1 MSAVNGFDVRQAIAT
16 ISAGEY
22 DDARSY
28 IDVLE
33 LVVDYVGELSRTLLS
48 LSFDWVEL
56 EPAAMA
62 RVLELAGRDEMLFD
76 VRLEA
81 QT

>member
-1 MSAVNGFDVRQAIAT
+1 MSALMVAGMAPNGAYAQ
-16 ISAGEY
+16 
-22 DDARSY
+22 
-28 IDVLE
+28 
-33 LVVDYVGELSRTLLS
+33 
-48 LSFDWVEL
+48 
-56 EPAAMA
+56 

>member
-33 LVVDYVGELSRTLLS
+33 LVVGAIWHADIELPLEEAGAYVGRH
-48 LSFDWVEL
+48 V
-56 EPAAMA
+56 
-62 RVLELAGRDEMLFD
+62 GR
-76 VRLEA
+76 R
-81 QT
+81 

>member
-1 MSAVNGFDVRQAIAT
+1 MSAVSAT
-16 ISAGEY
+16 WKGE
-22 DDARSY
+22 R
-28 IDVLE
+28 V
-33 LVVDYVGELSRTLLS
+33 YVGELSRTLLS